1 MQFGLIR
8 TVFSDDV
15 ELTEP
20 VSSFGPIIARGN
32 LISSASV
39 KANGPL
45 SVSENLEIG
54 LSLKVNG
61 PLTVKGSLICQNDAT
76 TKINGPAI
84 VRKGIIGGEVRIN
97 GPLNAKFVEVVN
109 LSINGPVSVE
119 EDIIAEE
126 DIVFGI
132 GFSKKNPFDI
142 GGVIE
147 APVVHLLNHS
157 SKYSVSGIIR
167 KIIGLNNKFERIRI
181 IKGLKIRTK
190 LLKLEGVKLENCEID
205 AEEIKY
211 IHEAEKGED

>member
-1 MQFGLIR
+1 MKFGPI
-8 TVFSDDV
+8 VFSDDV
-15 ELTEP
+15 ELTES
-20 VSSFGPIIARGN
+20 VSSLGPMIARGN
-32 LISSASV
+32 LISSASIKV
-39 KANGPL
+39 LGPF

-61 PLTVKGSLICQNDAT
+61 PLTVKGSMICHNDAT
-76 TKINGPAI
+76 AKINGPAI

-109 LSINGPVSVE
+109 LSINGPVNVE

-126 DIVFGI
+126 EIVFGI
-132 GFSKKNPFDI
+132 GFSQKNPFDI

-167 KIIGLNNKFERIRI
+167 KVIGLNSKFERIRVI
-181 IKGLKIRTK
+181 EGLKIRTK
-190 LLKLEGVKLENCEID
+190 LLKLEGVELENCEID
-205 AEEIKY
+205 AEETEY
-211 IHEAEKGED
+211 INEDE